1 MSPKEY
7 DFSKIK
13 GINGKTSS
21 NFVFGIGLLILI
33 LTGQTGIANSVPAEG
48 DSSTG
53 TEVRTWVNQH
63 FAKGVVPPFSF
74 IYGGKSSAAFI
85 CNWQYQAEKV
95 KPKNPD
101 SEEEVYT
108 YSDNHS
114 GLIVQCTVTLFTDFP
129 AVEWVLKF
137 TNTSGKNSPIIEKA
151 TVIDQDFNAEGKGSF
166 ILHHSKGSN
175 GYRDDFKPI
184 DDYLELGKNIYFTPV
199 GGRSSGTSALPFFNI
214 EMPGKQGIV
223 IGIGWT
229 GKWYADVSHIDEKS
243 VTLKS
248 GMEKLRLELL
258 PKEDIRTPRIC
269 LLFWKGE
276 DRMVGHN
283 QFRRLITTHYSRKI
297 DGHVA
302 EYPLSAGFD
311 WGDPKPCEEY
321 TCLSEEF
328 AVSLVKRFEQ
338 FKILPEV
345 FWLDCG
351 WFTGCGWDKEH
362 GGCWHNVGN
371 WTADAKRFPNGLRPV
386 ADAIHKA
393 GSKFMVWFEPERVHE
408 FSMIYKEHPEWLL
421 NREGDDNSLFDLGNK
436 DALKWM
442 TNYISDFIKREGID
456 YYRQDDNVDPMNY
469 WECNDK
475 PGRIGIHEIKH
486 VEGLYAFWDSLL
498 VRFPRLLIDN
508 CAGGGQRLDLE
519 TTSRSAPLWRS
530 DYNYGEPNGEQ
541 SHTFGLNFYLPV
553 HGTGIWKTDR
563 YTFRSGLGAATIMS
577 MEITGKESE
586 SILDIQKRM
595 ADFKNLRGY
604 YLGDYYPMTNSWN
617 YDNSDNAW
625 LSYQMNRPEKR
636 DGIILAFR
644 RRGCENESIRIKPR
658 GLEAE
663 STYELFYEDYNFR
676 ISKSGKE
683 IMEGIDLTI
692 PERQAS
698 LLVSYQCVGNQ

>member
-1 MSPKEY
+1 MLPKEGR
-7 DFSKIK
+7 FSKIK
-13 GINGKTSS
+13 AINRRT
-21 NFVFGIGLLILI
+21 NFNAGFCIGLMILV
-33 LTGQTGIANSVPAEG
+33 LTVRTGIARSLPEQVVSSNSL
-48 DSSTG
+48 
-53 TEVRTWVNQH
+53 EVRMWVKQH
-63 FAKGVVPPFSF
+63 FAKGVIPPFSF
-74 IYGGKSSAAFI
+74 TYAGKSSGTFI
-85 CNWQYQAEKV
+85 TTWSYHTEKL
-95 KPKNPD
+95 KTITTD

-108 YSDNHS
+108 YSDSQS

-137 TNTSGKNSPIIEKA
+137 TNTSGKNSPIIENA
-151 TVIDQDFNAEGKGSF
+151 TVIDQDFIVEGTGSF

-175 GYRDDFKPI
+175 GNRDDFKPI

-223 IGIGWT
+223 AGIGWT
-229 GKWYADVSHIDEKS
+229 GKWYADVSHNDENS
-243 VTLKS
+243 VNIKS

-269 LLFWKGE
+269 LLFWKGD

-283 QFRRLITTHYSRKI
+283 QFRRFITAHHSRKI

-321 TCLSEEF
+321 TCLTEDFE
-328 AVSLVKRFEQ
+328 VSLVKRFEQ

-351 WFTGCGWDKEH
+351 WFTGCGWDKVH

-371 WTADAKRFPNGLRPV
+371 WTVDAKRFPNGLRPV
-386 ADAIHKA
+386 ADAIHQTGA
-393 GSKFMVWFEPERVHE
+393 KFMVWFEPERVHE
-408 FSMIYKEHPEWLL
+408 FSMIYREHPEWLL
-421 NREGDDNSLFDLGNK
+421 RREGDDNSLFDLGNK
-436 DALKWM
+436 EALVWM
-442 TNYISDFIKREGID
+442 TNYISDFIKKEGID

-469 WECNDK
+469 WECNDQ

-498 VRFPRLLIDN
+498 VRFPKLLIDN

-553 HGTGIWKTDR
+553 HGTGIWKTDS

-586 SILDIQKRM
+586 SIPDIQKRM
-595 ADFKNLRGY
+595 AEFKNLRGY

-625 LSYQMNRPEKR
+625 LSYQMNRPEKQ

-644 RRGCENESIRIKPR
+644 RSGCDNESIRIKPR
-658 GLEAE
+658 GLVEKE
-663 STYELFYEDYNFR
+663 TYELFYEDYGFR
-676 ISKSGKE
+676 VNKSGQE
-683 IMEGIDLTI
+683 IMEGIDLTV
-692 PERQAS
+692 PQRQAS
-698 LLVSYQCVGNQ
+698 LLVSYHLVTK

>member
-1 MSPKEY
+1 MSRKEC

-21 NFVFGIGLLILI
+21 NFVLGLGLIILI
-33 LTGQTGIANSVPAEG
+33 LTGQTGIAKSLPTEG
-48 DSSTG
+48 DTPTG

-74 IYGGKSSAAFI
+74 IFGGKSSDAFI
-85 CNWQYQAEKV
+85 CNWQYQAEKI
-95 KPKNPD
+95 KPKNRD

-114 GLIVQCTVTLFTDFP
+114 GLIVQCTVTVFTDFP

-137 TNTSGKNSPIIEKA
+137 TNSSGKNSPILEKA

-184 DDYLELGKNIYFTPV
+184 DDYLELGQNIYFTPV

-223 IGIGWT
+223 VGIGWT
-229 GKWYADVSHIDEKS
+229 GKWYADVSHNDEKS

-248 GMEKLRLELL
+248 GMEKLSLTLL

-283 QFRRLITTHYSRKI
+283 QFRRLITAHYSRKI
-297 DGHVA
+297 DGRVA

-436 DALKWM
+436 DALTWM
-442 TNYISDFIKREGID
+442 TNYITDFIKKEGID

-469 WECNDK
+469 WEYNDK

-498 VRFPRLLIDN
+498 VRFPKLLIDN

-553 HGTGIWKTDR
+553 HGTGIWKTDS

-586 SILDIQKRM
+586 SIPDIQRRM
-595 ADFKNLRGY
+595 AEFKNLRSY

-644 RRGCENESIRIKPR
+644 RSGCENESIRIKPR
-658 GLEAE
+658 GLELE
-663 STYELFYEDYNFR
+663 SSYELFYEDYNFR
-676 ISKSGKE
+676 VTKSGKE

-698 LLVSYQCVGNQ
+698 LLVSYHRIMKP